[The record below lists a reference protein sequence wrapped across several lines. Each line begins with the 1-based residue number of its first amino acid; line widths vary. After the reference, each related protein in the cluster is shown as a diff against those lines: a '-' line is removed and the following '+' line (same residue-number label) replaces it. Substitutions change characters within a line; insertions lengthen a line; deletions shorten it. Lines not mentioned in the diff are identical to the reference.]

1 MPSKGYVIAQV
12 HEISDQEG
20 FAKYR
25 ELVGPSVAS
34 YDGQFIVRGAQA
46 ERIEGA
52 ALCGRVV
59 VIEFSSVAQAK
70 DWYYSA
76 DYQAALA
83 LRRPVSTVEV
93 MIVEGT

>member
-12 HEISDQEG
+12 LEISDQEG

-25 ELVGPSVAS
+25 EVVGPSVAS
-34 YDGQFIVRGAQA
+34 YAGLFIVRGGQA

-52 ALCGRVV
+52 SLCGRVV

-70 DWYYSA
+70 AWYYSA
-76 DYQAALA
+76 DYQAAVA
-83 LRRPVSTVEV
+83 VRQPVSSVEV